1 MIKFALIEDDKND
14 AERFTSLFHRY
25 CQDNQLNLSLT
36 LFACGKEYLC
46 QDKEHFHVIFFD
58 IELPDINGMELSK
71 KVREK
76 DKDVIIIFL
85 TNLSQYAISGYEV
98 NALDYILKPL
108 NDSTFF
114 SKMNKIIRVANEK
127 AQNDKTI
134 SLNNGKN
141 VFKHS
146 DILYIEV
153 QKHNVIYHTT
163 MGNFTTRGSLK
174 EIIDKMDNCQFSRCN
189 YCYLVNLNH
198 VKGIHKYDLTL
209 DNDEVILISR
219 NRKKEVMEDFSR
231 FLGGSL

>member
-25 CQDNQLNLSLT
+25 CQDNHLNLSLT
-36 LFACGKEYLC
+36 LFTCGKEYLC
-46 QDKEHFHVIFFD
+46 QDKKHFHVIFFD

-71 KVREK
+71 KVRQK

-85 TNLSQYAISGYEV
+85 TNLSQYAISS
-98 NALDYILKPL
+98 DIDDIILFYRDGKY
-108 NDSTFF
+108 
-114 SKMNKIIRVANEK
+114 KIIRVANEK
-127 AQNDKTI
+127 VQNDKII

-163 MGNFTTRGSLK
+163 KGNFTTRGALK

-209 DNDEVILISR
+209 DNDEVVLISR
-219 NRKKEVMEDFSR
+219 NRKKELMTDFSR